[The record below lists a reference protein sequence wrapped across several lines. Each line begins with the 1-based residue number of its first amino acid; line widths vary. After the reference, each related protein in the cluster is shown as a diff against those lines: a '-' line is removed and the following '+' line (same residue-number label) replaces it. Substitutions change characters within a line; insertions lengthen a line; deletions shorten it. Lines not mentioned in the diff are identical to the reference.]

1 MGKCITAGSA
11 EVLVPRQ
18 VPSLSLQVLI
28 VHACLTVVSLSA
40 VVSANLLIGF
50 SREDGKFWIGEVRHT
65 NGKNSMVTIR
75 DVAKESGFSST
86 TVSIVLNDA
95 PLARYIPAVTKKR
108 IERAAKKLGYRPNQ
122 FARSLRS
129 KRSHTVGVMVFDMT
143 DPYCTLVLRGI
154 ENTLYQASYLP
165 ILTDVHNER
174 SRFERYLEMLL
185 DRRIEG
191 LVVLANWLFL
201 DINLLADLEKSSIP
215 TVIIGCELKGDAM
228 SSVIVDNEVGG
239 YLALEHLHSLG
250 HRKIAFIRG
259 PKTLADSAPRWR
271 GVRNSAKERGLELDS
286 RLIVDLPE
294 SRDPLSSFEAGQK
307 LTEDL
312 IKQKRPFT
320 AILAFDDMTAFGAT
334 RALANSGL
342 RVPEHCSVIGFD
354 DVAASALCTP
364 PLTTIR
370 QPMEAMG
377 AGAVGIVLEGINSV
391 LEKREVAAHHRKVAP
406 ELAVRES
413 TRSLQ

>member
-1 MGKCITAGSA
+1 M
-11 EVLVPRQ
+11 
-18 VPSLSLQVLI
+18 
-28 VHACLTVVSLSA
+28 
-40 VVSANLLIGF
+40 
-50 SREDGKFWIGEVRHT
+50 RHSKG
-65 NGKNSMVTIR
+65 NASMVTIR

-95 PLARYIPAVTKKR
+95 PLARYIPPVTKKR
-108 IERAAKKLGYRPNQ
+108 IARAAEKLGYRPNQ

-215 TVIIGCELKGDAM
+215 TALIGCELKGDSM

-259 PKTLADSAPRWR
+259 PKALSDSSPRWR
-271 GVRNSAKERGLELDS
+271 GIRNCAKTCGLALDS

-294 SRDPLSSFEAGQK
+294 SSDPLSSFEAGQK
-307 LTEDL
+307 LTEAL
-312 IKQKRPFT
+312 IKQRRPFT
-320 AILAFDDMTAFGAT
+320 ALLAFDDMTAFGAI
-334 RALANSGL
+334 RALNKAGM
-342 RVPEHCSVIGFD
+342 RVPEHCSVTGFD
-354 DVAASALCTP
+354 DVAVSALYNP
-364 PLTTIR
+364 PLTTVR

-377 AGAVGIVLEGINSV
+377 AGAVGIVLEGIQAV
-391 LEKREVAAHHRKVAP
+391 LEKREVAAYHRKVAP
-406 ELAVRES
+406 ELVVRES
-413 TRSLQ
+413 TRSLL